1 MAELTNPL
9 FEDQKEFLERQKLE
23 YERALLGDVDHIKEK
38 TQEVGKKVLIGAG
51 VVGGIWLLAKAFS
64 GKKLPKH
71 DDEESTIHRLKA
83 KSKKNRQVR
92 HHTEADTSLSDDFGF
107 GTGGSHNAY
116 RGYSGRSHERAH
128 LAPDV
133 YHTDAD
139 PFPPLP
145 YDDARRLPASSFSQK
160 SHARPTPED
169 DSPSF
174 LTSTFH
180 AFLQSDTGKLLMAQ
194 VTAVLMAY
202 VAQKVG
208 EYMPIL
214 KNSDLASSAPHATAE
229 PETKDI
235 EFTFHDDADAPHQSL

>member
-1 MAELTNPL
+1 MAELMNPL

-38 TQEVGKKVLIGAG
+38 TQEIGKKALIGAG
-51 VVGGIWLLAKAFS
+51 VAGGIWLIAKAFS
-64 GKKLPKH
+64 GKKSSKH
-71 DDEESTIHRLKA
+71 DDNDDESTIHRLKA
-83 KSKKNRQVR
+83 RSRKNRQVN
-92 HHTEADTSLSDDFGF
+92 HHTDPDTSLSDDFGF
-107 GTGGSHNAY
+107 GTGSPGAY

-128 LAPDV
+128 IAPDV

-145 YDDARRLPASSFSQK
+145 YDDARRLPASSFNRKSQ
-160 SHARPTPED
+160 PTPED

-174 LTSTFH
+174 LAATFN

-202 VAQKVG
+202 VAKKVG
-208 EYMPIL
+208 EYIPMV
-214 KNSDLASSAPHATAE
+214 KNSDLASSAPHTTAE

>member
-51 VVGGIWLLAKAFS
+51 IASGVWLISKLFRS
-64 GKKLPKH
+64 KKSSKH
-71 DDEESTIHRLKA
+71 DDEEESTIHRLKA
-83 KSKKNRQVR
+83 KSRAKKNQHLH
-92 HHTEADTSLSDDFGF
+92 HHTEADTSLADDFGF
-107 GTGGSHNAY
+107 GSANSAAY
-116 RGYSGRSHERAH
+116 RGYSPQPHERAH

-133 YHTDAD
+133 YHTDLD

-145 YDDARRLPASSFSQK
+145 YDDARRLPSSAFNKRS
-160 SHARPTPED
+160 RPVPED

-174 LTSTFH
+174 LASTFH
-180 AFLQSDTGKLLMAQ
+180 SFLESDTGKLLMAQ

-202 VAQKVG
+202 VAKKVG
-208 EYMPIL
+208 DYMPVV

-235 EFTFHDDADAPHQSL
+235 EFTFHDDADAPHKPL

>member
-38 TQEVGKKVLIGAG
+38 TQEIGKKALIGAG
-51 VVGGIWLLAKAFS
+51 VVGGVWLLAKIFG
-64 GKKLPKH
+64 GKKNAKLEKG
-71 DDEESTIHRLKA
+71 ETTIHRLKA
-83 KSKKNRQVR
+83 KSKRNRQVA
-92 HHTEADTSLSDDFGF
+92 HYTDADTSLSDDFGF
-107 GTGGSHNAY
+107 GTGGAHAY
-116 RGYSGRSHERAH
+116 RGYSGRPHERAH
-128 LAPDV
+128 IAPDV

-145 YDDARRLPASSFSQK
+145 YDDARRLPSSSFNKQSQ
-160 SHARPTPED
+160 PEEED

-174 LTSTFH
+174 LASTFS

-202 VAQKVG
+202 VAKKVG
-208 EYMPIL
+208 EYMPMV
-214 KNSDLASSAPHATAE
+214 KNSDLASSDSHTTVE